1 MPALQIGQEAPDF
14 TATTNSGRTITL
26 SDFRGKKNIVLVMYP
41 GDQTAD
47 CTRQLCAF
55 RDEFPRFIDADTE
68 VFGVNPADAESHQR
82 FIDSNGFP
90 FDLIIDEKRNIAQ
103 KYDSVMLM
111 GFVVKRTV
119 VAIDKDGKIAFFKR
133 GYPTNDEIL
142 TALKPDTKTS
152 GSANKIASPP
162 IATEPIATEK
172 PDTSTENA
180 ESDQV

>member
-14 TATTNSGRTITL
+14 TASTNSGRTITL
-26 SDFRGKKNIVLVMYP
+26 SDFRGKKNVVLVMYP

-55 RDEFPRFIDADTE
+55 RDEFPRFVDAETE

-90 FDLIIDEKRNIAQ
+90 FDLLIDEKRNIAQ

-119 VAIDKDGKIAFFKR
+119 VAIDKMGKIAFFKR

-142 TALKPDTKTS
+142 TALHPVETSNNTDVPKADATTS
-152 GSANKIASPP
+152 GTSDNGPVVGSEIA
-162 IATEPIATEK
+162 
-172 PDTSTENA
+172 
-180 ESDQV
+180 